1 MSELKQGSY
10 EWFKALSQKDYED
23 TLRHVEAMSRK
34 VITNRKFETDYER
47 RRAQQALSD
56 GLALL
61 KEAEWSDLQY
71 SKKVYNFLFKQVI
84 PFIDKVEGTY
94 HKSDKKDVW
103 RVFWLLSH
111 LKKFRKHLEKI
122 HEKKSKQDKFSYV
135 LSSLNVSVTS
145 TPTTLD
151 MKNLFPQVDPILSR
165 IEILQKHAQKLEF
178 SAEEQYFFENVK
190 DNLLPAIF
198 TAADRIKNSP
208 SQVREEAIDNFVQ
221 QLGLIEKRMSDMIA
235 DAEQRTLADVRNQT
249 AFLVESMERK
259 QIAS

>member
-61 KEAEWSDLQY
+61 KAAEWNDARY
-71 SKKVYNFLFKQVI
+71 SKKVYKFLFKRII
-84 PFIDKVEGTY
+84 PFIDMVERTY
-94 HKSDKKDVW
+94 HTSDVKDEW
-103 RVFWLLSH
+103 RVFWLLHHVSRF
-111 LKKFRKHLEKI
+111 KKQLEKS
-122 HEKKSKQDKFSYV
+122 HEKKNRQDKFSYV
-135 LSSLNVSVTS
+135 LSSLNVSVT
-145 TPTTLD
+145 PTLAD

-208 SQVREEAIDNFVQ
+208 SRVREEAIDNFVQ